1 MKIDFKQPKYVLPLL
16 ILPFTFLLFYGY
28 KSIADGNEKTSNL
41 VDSKQIQA
49 EIGNVSEAVNQ
60 SILDD
65 KFAATQRI
73 YKNANDGYTAI
84 KGLQQLEESKSPETT
99 NLYKDQKTLDSL
111 QKVFDEM
118 QNPRKK
124 SQAKSSHYN
133 NDDFERA
140 VQNIQQNAN
149 TLAPSNSSGRN
160 NYEDPMVLFKA
171 QMSMIDSMNK
181 ASDPEYQM
189 QQQLLAQQQQINE
202 QQQDPVNV
210 TKASSMKPT
219 FNTIRKDN
227 DESFI
232 KAIIDEDI
240 KKGRL
245 GNRIRIRLLDDI
257 YIGTALVKKNSYIFA
272 TIEGYQSQRVTL
284 TITSVMI
291 GDQIYPIDLTV
302 YDNDGIEGIYVPDS
316 EFREFSKNIG
326 GQGTQTLGQG
336 GSQGGGTNGVLAQLL
351 ANMTQ
356 NTSQAVSKT
365 IRKNK
370 VNVKYGTFLYLVDK
384 KQLSENSKL
393 IK

>member
-41 VDSKQIQA
+41 VDSKQIQS

-65 KFAATQRI
+65 KFAATQNI

-84 KGLQQLEESKSPETT
+84 KGLQQLEESKPPETT
-99 NLYKDQKTLDSL
+99 NLYEDKKTLDSL
-111 QKVFDEM
+111 QRVFDQM
-118 QNPRKK
+118 QKPIKK
-124 SQAKSSHYN
+124 RQTKSSNYDNSDFDKAVQSIQENANSQALS
-133 NDDFERA
+133 
-140 VQNIQQNAN
+140 NAG
-149 TLAPSNSSGRN
+149 GRN
-160 NYEDPMVLFKA
+160 NYEDPMELFKA
-171 QMSMIDSMNK
+171 QMSMIDSMTK
-181 ASDPEYQM
+181 ASDPEYQR
-189 QQQLLAQQQQINE
+189 QQQLLAQQQQIALE
-202 QQQDPVNV
+202 KQDPVNV
-210 TKASSMKPT
+210 TKASNMQPT
-219 FNTIRKDN
+219 FNTIRRDN
-227 DESFI
+227 EETFI

-257 YIGTALVKKNSYIFA
+257 YIGTALLKKNSYIFA

-284 TITSVMI
+284 TITSVML

-316 EFREFSKNIG
+316 EFREFSKNLG

-336 GSQGGGTNGVLAQLL
+336 AQGSDNRNVLGQLL
-351 ANMTQ
+351 TSITQ
-356 NTSQAVSKT
+356 NTSQALSKT
-365 IRKNK
+365 IKKNK

-384 KQLSENSKL
+384 KQLSDNAKL